1 MKPFKLNNK
10 NNFLAGWYI
19 DEKVCDQM
27 INYFEKTNET
37 SAGKK
42 EKGTI
47 GKYSGDLEIDLQS
60 KDSLDLPI
68 FASTDAPK
76 EVKSYLMELSK
87 VLNKYLKKYI
97 WATDNH
103 AAFRITESFNI
114 QKYPKGGGFKVFHF
128 ERNGTEHFRD
138 RHLVFMTYLND
149 VKEGG
154 ETEFLYQKI
163 KVKPEK
169 GLTVIWPSDWTFT
182 HRGIPAKKEIKYIAT
197 GWYDYV

>member
-37 SAGKK
+37 DSGKK
-42 EKGTI
+42 GKGLI
-47 GKYSGDLEIDLQS
+47 GNKTVNLQA

-68 FASTDAPK
+68 RATIEAPK
-76 EVKSYLMELSK
+76 EVKDYLDQLSK
-87 VLNKYLKKYI
+87 VLDKYLEKYI
-97 WATDNH
+97 WATH
-103 AAFRITESFNI
+103 KHTEFRITEAFNI
-114 QKYPKGGGFKVFHF
+114 QKYPKKGGFKIFHF
-128 ERNGTEHFRD
+128 ERNGLKEIRD

-149 VKEGG
+149 IKEGG

-163 KVKPEK
+163 KIKPKK

-182 HRGIPAKKEIKYIAT
+182 HRGIPAEKEIKYIAT
-197 GWYDYV
+197 GWYSYI